1 MAREVR
7 PGPSAGPTG
16 PSRPDDWRVYRP
28 AIWMVMLGIAL
39 MLVLNAYLGIIVI
52 GAGLGIGLKI
62 QTRRRRLR
70 RAGGGTVR
78 TRRR

>member
-1 MAREVR
+1 VKSASQ
-7 PGPSAGPTG
+7 PAGPS
-16 PSRPDDWRVYRP
+16 SPDDWRAYRP

-39 MLVLNAYLGIIVI
+39 LLVLNAYLGIIVI

-70 RAGGGTVR
+70 RADRQAVH

>member
-1 MAREVR
+1 MAKPTR
-7 PGPSAGPTG
+7 PPTPSGPGGRPVAG
-16 PSRPDDWRVYRP
+16 DWRMFRP
-28 AIWMVMLGIAL
+28 AIWTVMVGIAL
-39 MLVLNAYLGIIVI
+39 MLVLSTYIGIIVI

-62 QTRRRRLR
+62 GTRRRRLR